1 MRNDFKRHLDHA
13 TCNTSPTGKLQ
24 KLRDGGGL
32 YLYIEPSGARGWR
45 FYYQRPI
52 TKKQNTISFG
62 PFPAIS
68 LSEAR
73 DKCDAARKLVAHG
86 IDPST
91 NKQEVARAAVVQ
103 SAGAVTFRGFT
114 NFETPNAAGE
124 IEVGAWWQFAMIDEK
139 SRVSGEAKSF
149 ETVRRVQIDLRT
161 LQEALGDRPVK
172 EIKSGEILAVLDR
185 LSKKGN
191 LNKAHR
197 VQQMATRIFNL
208 AVARQVCDYNVAA
221 PCKDAIAKH
230 LKKKMPA
237 ITDHILDI
245 GLQAT
250 EAKVGELMRRIRDY
264 RGRHMTRKA
273 LEMMALTFPRPANIA
288 SMEWSEIDFAINAW
302 IIPADKMKMSRVHKV
317 QLSRQALAIL
327 EEMRPLTG
335 NGKRVFPLT
344 KNCLTRALA
353 KMGYDT
359 ETEQSTHGFRSIA
372 STLLNES
379 EEWSADAIELQ
390 MAHKVGGRADRGAGV
405 RGTYNQAERMEE
417 RRAMLQW
424 WADYLDRLRDGNVV
438 TLAKAA

>member
-13 TCNTSPTGKLQ
+13 TCNTSPTDKLQ

-45 FYYQRPI
+45 FYYQRPV

-62 PFPAIS
+62 PFPEIS

-73 DKCDAARKLVAHG
+73 DKCDAARKMVAHG
-86 IDPST
+86 VDPSA
-91 NKQEVARAAVVQ
+91 NKKEVARAAVVDT
-103 SAGAVTFRGFT
+103 AGAVTFRGFT
-114 NFETPNAAGE
+114 NFEGAG
-124 IEVGAWWQFAMIDEK
+124 EVGAWWQFAMIDEK
-139 SRVSGEAKSF
+139 SRVSGGAKSF
-149 ETVRRVQIDLRT
+149 ETVRRVKIDLRT
-161 LQEALGDRPVK
+161 LQETLGDRPMK

-197 VQQMATRIFNL
+197 VQQMATRIFDL
-208 AVARQVCDYNVAA
+208 AVARMICDYNVAA
-221 PCKDAIAKH
+221 PCKNAIAKH

-237 ITDHILDI
+237 VTDHINAI
-245 GLQAT
+245 GLPAT
-250 EAKVGELMRRIRDY
+250 EAKVGELMRRISEY
-264 RGRHMTRKA
+264 RGRFQTRKA
-273 LEMMALTFPRPANIA
+273 LEMMALTFPRPANIVT
-288 SMEWSEIDFAINAW
+288 MEWNDINGGMW
-302 IIPADKMKMSRVHKV
+302 TIPKHKMKMNRVHKV
-317 QLSRQALAIL
+317 PLSCHALAIL
-327 EEMRPLTG
+327 EQMRSLTG